1 MRVANGFHL
10 TYCTNTHP
18 GETWPEVWTNLQRY
32 LPELKQSL
40 SPNQPF
46 GIGLRLANVASRE
59 LLKGDQLAAFK
70 AWLRTE
76 NLYVFTLNGFPY
88 GSFHHQTVK
97 DRVYAPD
104 WSTVERLAYTRRLVQ
119 ILAELLP
126 EGMEGSISTSPL
138 SYKPWFSAQPEAL
151 ERVFRSSTTAL
162 IALVMDLVKLQAETG
177 KLIHL
182 GLEPEPDGLLENTQ
196 EVIAFF
202 EDWLLPL
209 GSAALGQELGLP
221 VDRAEQ
227 HIRNHLRVCYDTCHF
242 AVEYE
247 EPASALHQLQE
258 AGIGISKVQLSSAVR
273 IALPA
278 ALTERQLILQRL
290 HPFAE
295 STYLHQ
301 VIARQPDG
309 TLKQYRDL
317 EQALPEFLTTD
328 ATEWRTHFHVPIFLQ
343 DYPLLQSTQ
352 DHLIATLAYLQ
363 AFPICSH
370 LEIETYTWDVL
381 PAEIK
386 FDLTHSIQREYDW
399 VLQQLRIPSAG
410 PNGISHSP
418 QPETYSPHG
427 LGVAVSGRRS
437 RETQR
442 GFYIAAP

>member
-1 MRVANGFHL
+1 MRLDNGFHL
-10 TYCTNTHP
+10 TYCTNAHP
-18 GETWPEVWTNLQRY
+18 GETWPEVWANLQRY

-40 SPNQPF
+40 SPKQPF
-46 GIGLRLANVASRE
+46 GIGLRLADIASQE
-59 LLKGDQLAAFK
+59 LLKNNQLSALK
-70 AWLRTE
+70 AWLRAE

-88 GSFHHQTVK
+88 GNFHHQVVK
-97 DRVYAPD
+97 DQVYAPD
-104 WSTVERLAYTRRLVQ
+104 WSMVERLEYTRRLVQ

-126 EGMEGSISTSPL
+126 EGMEGSISTLPL
-138 SYKPWFSAQPEAL
+138 SYKPWFFAHPEAM
-151 ERVFRSSTTAL
+151 ERVFRLSATAL
-162 IALVMDLVKLQAETG
+162 IASVTDLVTLQAETG

-209 GSAALGQELGLP
+209 GSAALVQQLGISS
-221 VDRAEQ
+221 DRAEQ
-227 HIRNHLRVCYDTCHF
+227 HIRHYIRVCYDTCHF

-247 EPASALHQLQE
+247 EPACALHQLRE

-273 IALPA
+273 IPIPS

-301 VIARQPDG
+301 VIARQADG
-309 TLKQYRDL
+309 TLTQYRDL

-328 ATEWRTHFHVPIFLQ
+328 AAEWRTHFHVPIFLQ

-363 AFPICSH
+363 AFPTCSH

-386 FDLTHSIQREYDW
+386 FDLTDSIQREYDW
-399 VLQQLRIPSAG
+399 VLQQLQIPSTG
-410 PNGISHSP
+410 PINHAP
-418 QPETYSPHG
+418 QPEIYSPYG
-427 LGVAVSGRRS
+427 FGIAVSGRRS
-437 RETQR
+437 RQPQR
-442 GFYIAAP
+442 FHIAAPAP

>member
-1 MRVANGFHL
+1 MRVAHGFHL

-46 GIGLRLANVASRE
+46 GIGLRLADVASRA
-59 LLKGDQLAAFK
+59 LLKDGHMDAFK
-70 AWLRTE
+70 AWLRAE

-88 GSFHHQTVK
+88 GSFHHQVVK
-97 DRVYAPD
+97 DLVYAPD
-104 WSTVERLAYTRRLVQ
+104 WSTVERLTYTRRLVQ

-126 EGMEGSISTSPL
+126 EGMEGSISTLPL
-138 SYKPWFSAQPEAL
+138 SYKPWFSGPEAL
-151 ERVFRSSTTAL
+151 ERVFQSSTTAL
-162 IALVMDLVKLQAETG
+162 ISLVIDLVKLKAETG

-202 EDWLLPL
+202 EHWLLPL
-209 GSAALGQELGLP
+209 GSAALGKHLGISN
-221 VDRAEQ
+221 DRAEQ
-227 HIRNHLRVCYDTCHF
+227 HIRNHIRVCYDTCHF

-247 EPASALHQLQE
+247 EPARALSQLQE

-273 IALPA
+273 IPIPA
-278 ALTERQLILQRL
+278 TLAERQAILQRL

-328 ATEWRTHFHVPIFLQ
+328 AAEWRTHFHVPIFLQ
-343 DYPLLQSTQ
+343 DYPWLQSTQ

-363 AFPICSH
+363 TFPICSH

-381 PAEIK
+381 PAAIK
-386 FDLTHSIQREYDW
+386 FDLAHSIRREYDW

-410 PNGISHSP
+410 PLDHAP
-418 QPETYSPHG
+418 LPETYSPYG
-427 LGVAVSGRRS
+427 FGIAKP
-437 RETQR
+437 QR
-442 GFYIAAP
+442 FHIAAP

>member
-1 MRVANGFHL
+1 MRVAHGFHL
-10 TYCTNTHP
+10 TYCTNAHP

-32 LPELKQSL
+32 LPELKQAL

-46 GIGLRLANVASRE
+46 GIGLRLADIASLA
-59 LLKGDQLAAFK
+59 LLKDGQMGAFK
-70 AWLRTE
+70 AWLEAE

-88 GSFHHQTVK
+88 GSFHHQVVK

-104 WSTVERLAYTRRLVQ
+104 WSTVERLEYTKRLVQ

-126 EGMEGSISTSPL
+126 EGMEGSISTLPL
-138 SYKPWFSAQPEAL
+138 SYKPWFAGPEAM
-151 ERVFRSSTTAL
+151 ERVFQSSTTAL
-162 IALVMDLVKLQAETG
+162 ISLVVDLVKLQAETG

-202 EDWLLPL
+202 EYWLLLL
-209 GSAALGQELGLP
+209 GSAALGQQLGISS
-221 VDRAEQ
+221 DRAEQ
-227 HIRNHLRVCYDTCHF
+227 HIRNHIRVCYDTCHF
-242 AVEYE
+242 AVAYE
-247 EPASALHQLQE
+247 EPTRALYQLQE

-273 IALPA
+273 IAIPA
-278 ALTERQLILQRL
+278 ALAERQAILQRL

-328 ATEWRTHFHVPIFLQ
+328 AAEWRTHFHVPIFLQ
-343 DYPLLQSTQ
+343 DYPWLQSTQ

-363 AFPICSH
+363 EFPICSH

-381 PAEIK
+381 PAAIK
-386 FDLTHSIQREYDW
+386 FDLAHSIQQEYDW
-399 VLQQLRIPSAG
+399 VLEQLRIPSAG
-410 PNGISHSP
+410 SLDHAPL
-418 QPETYSPHG
+418 PETYSP
-427 LGVAVSGRRS
+427 VQTR
-437 RETQR
+437 
-442 GFYIAAP
+442 YIASLQRNAP

>member
-1 MRVANGFHL
+1 MRVDNRFHL
-10 TYCTNTHP
+10 TYCTNAHP

-32 LPELKQSL
+32 LPKLKQSL
-40 SPNQPF
+40 SPEQPF
-46 GIGLRLANVASRE
+46 GIGLRLADVASRE
-59 LLKGDQLAAFK
+59 LLQGDQLAALK
-70 AWLRTE
+70 AWLEAE

-88 GSFHHQTVK
+88 GNFHHQVVK
-97 DRVYAPD
+97 DQVYAPD
-104 WSTVERLAYTRRLVQ
+104 WSMVKRLEYTKRLVQ

-126 EGMEGSISTSPL
+126 EGMEGSISTLPL
-138 SYKPWFSAQPEAL
+138 SYKPWFFAHPEAMD
-151 ERVFRSSTTAL
+151 RVFRSSTTAL
-162 IALVMDLVKLQAETG
+162 ISLVMDLVKLQAQTG

-202 EDWLLPL
+202 EHWLLPL
-209 GSAALGQELGLP
+209 GSAALG
-221 VDRAEQ
+221 Q

-242 AVEYE
+242 AMEYE

-258 AGIGISKVQLSSAVR
+258 AGIGISKIQLSSAVR
-273 IALPA
+273 IPIPA
-278 ALTERQLILQRL
+278 AFTERQAILQRL
-290 HPFAE
+290 YPFAE

-301 VIARQPDG
+301 VIARQADG

-317 EQALPEFLTTD
+317 EQVLPEFLTTD
-328 ATEWRTHFHVPIFLQ
+328 AAEWRTHFHVPIFLQ

-363 AFPICSH
+363 AFPICNH

-386 FDLTHSIQREYDW
+386 FDLAHSIQREYDW

-410 PNGISHSP
+410 PINHSP
-418 QPETYSPHG
+418 LPEIYAP
-427 LGVAVSGRRS
+427 VQS
-437 RETQR
+437 R
-442 GFYIAAP
+442 YIATP

>member
-1 MRVANGFHL
+1 MRVAHGFHL

-18 GETWPEVWTNLQRY
+18 GETWPAVWTNVQRY

-46 GIGLRLANVASRE
+46 GIGLRLADVASLA
-59 LLKGDQLAAFK
+59 LLKDGQLAAFK
-70 AWLRTE
+70 AWLRAE

-88 GSFHHQTVK
+88 GSFHHQVVK

-126 EGMEGSISTSPL
+126 EGMEGSISTLPL
-138 SYKPWFSAQPEAL
+138 SYKPWFSGPEAL
-151 ERVFRSSTTAL
+151 ERVFRSSTIAL
-162 IALVMDLVKLQAETG
+162 ISLVIDLVKLQAETG

-202 EDWLLPL
+202 EYWLLLL
-209 GSAALGQELGLP
+209 GSAALGQQLGISN
-221 VDRAEQ
+221 DRAEQ
-227 HIRNHLRVCYDTCHF
+227 HIRNHIRVCYDTCHF

-247 EPASALHQLQE
+247 EPARALSHLQE

-273 IALPA
+273 IAIPA
-278 ALTERQLILQRL
+278 ALTERQAILQRL

-301 VIARQPDG
+301 VIARQSDG

-328 ATEWRTHFHVPIFLQ
+328 AAEWRTHFHVPIFLQ

-363 AFPICSH
+363 AFPICNH

-381 PAEIK
+381 PAAIK

-410 PNGISHSP
+410 PNRISHSP
-418 QPETYSPHG
+418 QPETYSPRG
-427 LGVAVSGRRS
+427 LSVAVSGRCS

-442 GFYIAAP
+442 FHIAAP

>member
-1 MRVANGFHL
+1 MRVAHGFHL

-18 GETWPEVWTNLQRY
+18 GETWTEVWTNLQHY

-40 SPNQPF
+40 SPDQPF
-46 GIGLRLANVASRE
+46 GIGLRLADVASLS
-59 LLKGDQLAAFK
+59 LLKDGQMDAFK
-70 AWLRTE
+70 AWLRAE

-88 GSFHHQTVK
+88 GSFHHQVVK
-97 DRVYAPD
+97 DRVYSPD
-104 WSTVERLAYTRRLVQ
+104 WSTIERLAYTKRLVQ

-138 SYKPWFSAQPEAL
+138 SYKPWFSGPEL
-151 ERVFRSSTTAL
+151 ERVFQSSTTAL
-162 IALVMDLVKLQAETG
+162 ISLVIDLVKLQAETG

-202 EDWLLPL
+202 EHWLLL
-209 GSAALGQELGLP
+209 SGSAALGQQLGISS
-221 VDRAEQ
+221 DRAEQ
-227 HIRNHLRVCYDTCHF
+227 HIRNHIRVCYDTCHF

-247 EPASALHQLQE
+247 EPARALSQLQQ
-258 AGIGISKVQLSSAVR
+258 AGIGVSKVQLSSAVR
-273 IALPA
+273 IPIPA
-278 ALTERQLILQRL
+278 ALAERQAILQRL

-328 ATEWRTHFHVPIFLQ
+328 AAEWRTHFHVPIFLQ

-363 AFPICSH
+363 ALPVCSH

-381 PAEIK
+381 PAAIK
-386 FDLTHSIQREYDW
+386 FDLAHSIRREYDW
-399 VLQQLRIPSAG
+399 VLEQLRIPNTG
-410 PNGISHSP
+410 PLNHAP
-418 QPETYSPHG
+418 LPEAYSPCG
-427 LGVAVSGRRS
+427 LSVV
-437 RETQR
+437 ETQR
-442 GFYIAAP
+442 FHIASLQPLASLQRNAP

>member
-1 MRVANGFHL
+1 MRVAHGFHL
-10 TYCTNTHP
+10 TYCTNTHS
-18 GETWPEVWTNLQRY
+18 GETWPEVWTNLQCY

-46 GIGLRLANVASRE
+46 GIGLRLADVASRE
-59 LLKGDQLAAFK
+59 LLKGDHLDIFK
-70 AWLRTE
+70 AWLRAE

-88 GSFHHQTVK
+88 GSFHHQVVK

-126 EGMEGSISTSPL
+126 EGMEGSISTLPL
-138 SYKPWFSAQPEAL
+138 SYKPWFAGPEAL

-162 IALVMDLVKLQAETG
+162 ISLVLDLVKLQAETG

-202 EDWLLPL
+202 EYWLLLL
-209 GSAALGQELGLP
+209 GSAALGQQLGISS
-221 VDRAEQ
+221 DRAEQ
-227 HIRNHLRVCYDTCHF
+227 HIRNHIRVCYDTCHF

-247 EPASALHQLQE
+247 EPARALSQLQE

-273 IALPA
+273 IAIPA
-278 ALTERQLILQRL
+278 ALAERQAILQRL

-328 ATEWRTHFHVPIFLQ
+328 AAEWRTHFHVPIFLQ
-343 DYPLLQSTQ
+343 DYPWLQSTQ

-363 AFPICSH
+363 TFPICSH

-381 PAEIK
+381 PAAIK
-386 FDLTHSIQREYDW
+386 FDLAHSIQREYDW

-410 PNGISHSP
+410 PLDHAP
-418 QPETYSPHG
+418 LPETYSPYG
-427 LGVAVSGRRS
+427 FGNAKP
-437 RETQR
+437 QR
-442 GFYIAAP
+442 FHIAAP